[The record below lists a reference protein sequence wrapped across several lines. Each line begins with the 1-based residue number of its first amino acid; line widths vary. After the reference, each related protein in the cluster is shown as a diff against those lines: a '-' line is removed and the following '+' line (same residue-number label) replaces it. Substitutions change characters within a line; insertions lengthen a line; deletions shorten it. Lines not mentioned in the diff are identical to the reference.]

1 VHGDNSSGRQIS
13 FPSFKNNCPETASKR
28 HIDIGGDLDEI
39 RFPRNASAEIRSLL
53 RQDIDGPNIFATEEI
68 MEAMTVRTKRDPAK
82 MSEIN
87 IQKSWQEFL
96 MYYKPDM

>member
-1 VHGDNSSGRQIS
+1 MKYDFREM
-13 FPSFKNNCPETASKR
+13 PSAK
-28 HIDIGGDLDEI
+28 
-39 RFPRNASAEIRSLL
+39 IRSLL

-68 MEAMTVRTKRDPAK
+68 MEAMTVLTKRDPAQ

>member
-1 VHGDNSSGRQIS
+1 MQS
-13 FPSFKNNCPETASKR
+13 
-28 HIDIGGDLDEI
+28 DEI
-39 RFPRNASAEIRSLL
+39 RRLL
-53 RQDIDGPNIFATEEI
+53 RQDIDGPDIFSVEEI
-68 MEAMTVRTKRDPAK
+68 MEAMTVLTKRDPAQ

>member
-1 VHGDNSSGRQIS
+1 MKYDFREM
-13 FPSFKNNCPETASKR
+13 P
-28 HIDIGGDLDEI
+28 
-39 RFPRNASAEIRSLL
+39 SAEIRSLL

-68 MEAMTVRTKRDPAK
+68 MEAMTVLTKRDPAQ
-82 MSEIN
+82 MAEIN

>member
-1 VHGDNSSGRQIS
+1 MKYDFCVMQS
-13 FPSFKNNCPETASKR
+13 
-28 HIDIGGDLDEI
+28 DEI
-39 RFPRNASAEIRSLL
+39 RRLL
-53 RQDIDGPNIFATEEI
+53 RQDIDGPDIFSVEEI
-68 MEAMTVRTKRDPAK
+68 MEAMTVLTKRDPAQ